1 VKQGEAKMRFA
12 TTTLGCKVNQCDTRT
27 LDKAL
32 VRRGH
37 EHVSLG
43 DGCNLCV
50 VNTCS
55 VTAESARKSRQT
67 IRRIKKLE
75 PSALIVVCGCYSQL
89 QPDEVKVLGVD
100 FVSGTG
106 DKEKLA
112 LEIEQL
118 VRQGDGSPVLQT
130 DEVNIQFPHKTEE
143 PSPCPTR
150 TRAFL
155 KIQDGCDNYC
165 AYCLIPYAR
174 GASRSE
180 PIERIMAEVKEFKE
194 QGYNEIVITG
204 IEISSYGKDLV
215 KQGDGGGASKE
226 APPPSPCFLDMV
238 ETISLAVPKIRL
250 RIGSLDPSVL
260 SFEFCEKLAKIP
272 RLCNH
277 FHISLQSGCDET
289 LFRMGRKYK
298 TAQVE
303 AAIASLRENFA
314 DCAITADL
322 ITGFPGE
329 TDKEFQETLS
339 FIKKAKFSDMHIF
352 PFSPRPGTKA
362 AGMPCQV
369 DKAVSKERAR
379 LAAEIAAQ
387 NANDF
392 KVSQIGKIAEVLF
405 EQQKKGYSIGHTTNY
420 IEVAVKG
427 AIKCNTIHKIQLT
440 GIKADGA
447 VTGKVHVKLFC
458 RKKI

>member
-1 VKQGEAKMRFA
+1 
-12 TTTLGCKVNQCDTRT
+12 
-27 LDKAL
+27 
-32 VRRGH
+32 
-37 EHVSLG
+37 
-43 DGCNLCV
+43 
-50 VNTCS
+50 
-55 VTAESARKSRQT
+55 
-67 IRRIKKLE
+67 
-75 PSALIVVCGCYSQL
+75 
-89 QPDEVKVLGVD
+89 
-100 FVSGTG
+100 
-106 DKEKLA
+106 
-112 LEIEQL
+112 
-118 VRQGDGSPVLQT
+118 
-130 DEVNIQFPHKTEE
+130 
-143 PSPCPTR
+143 
-150 TRAFL
+150 
-155 KIQDGCDNYC
+155 
-165 AYCLIPYAR
+165 
-174 GASRSE
+174 
-180 PIERIMAEVKEFKE
+180 
-194 QGYNEIVITG
+194 
-204 IEISSYGKDLV
+204 
-215 KQGDGGGASKE
+215 GGGASKE